1 MWNFKLFALASLV
14 ALGSSSTQR
23 RSSDGDLKPWEVTR
37 LSTFSPSGRPGNS
50 NLANLWATITNPSPI
65 TAGPGASFE
74 PSTANCTVE
83 WTWYVEE
90 PYGRTVDCTTG
101 GNQTAFSGSISK
113 WTIEILKA
121 DSDYASPTEN
131 FDVKFTLTANKT
143 ANGEDYYKV
152 LAGTQHFAIGENM
165 KGTCGG
171 SGVCSWYLDEKNI
184 PVLVEPTLVDS
195 S

>member
-1 MWNFKLFALASLV
+1 MRTFTFFALPSFF
-14 ALGSSSTQR
+14 ALGNSLEQR
-23 RSSDGDLKPWEVTR
+23 QQPDGDLKPWEVSR
-37 LSTFSPSGRPGNS
+37 ISTFSPSGRPGNS
-50 NLANLWATITNPSPI
+50 PLAHLWATITNPGSIPVD
-65 TAGPGASFE
+65 TGATFE

-101 GNQTAFSGSISK
+101 DQTAVSDSISK
-113 WTIEILKA
+113 WTIEIIKS
-121 DSDYASPTEN
+121 DSDHPSPTEDFN
-131 FDVKFTLTANKT
+131 LKFTLTTNLT

-165 KGTCGG
+165 RGTCGG
-171 SGVCSWYLDEKNI
+171 SGVCSWELMQESS
-184 PVLVEPTLVDS
+184 PVLIEPTVVDS

>member
-1 MWNFKLFALASLV
+1 MWNFKLFALTSLV
-14 ALGSSSTQR
+14 ALGSSSTQH

-65 TAGPGASFE
+65 PAGSGASFE
-74 PSTANCTVE
+74 PSTANCTVQ

-101 GNQTAFSGSISK
+101 GNQTTFSNSISK

-121 DSDYASPTEN
+121 SGDQPSPTQN
-131 FDVKFTLTANKT
+131 FDVKFTLTANLT
-143 ANGEDYYKV
+143 ANGEDHYKV
-152 LAGTQHFAIGENM
+152 FTGTQHFAIGENM
-165 KGTCGG
+165 RGTCGG
-171 SGVCSWYLDEKNI
+171 SGVCSWYLDEENI
-184 PVLVEPTLVDS
+184 PVLVEPSLVDS